1 MKETK
6 VRYGECRFCGKSQ
19 IVEGA
24 DPDVEQDD
32 IDMMATEECSCP
44 EAKAKRNKKGQMEQ
58 AREYINQLTEQLLQ
72 KDGRPGAAE
81 DIESAMWASVMAVR
95 NQSADWI
102 KVRVSGKSVEIKRT
116 ADKIKFKTSWACKS
130 EVEF

>member
-6 VRYGECRFCGKSQ
+6 VRYGQCRYCGESR

-32 IDMMATEECSCP
+32 INMMATEECSCP
-44 EAKAKRNKKGQMEQ
+44 KAKAKRNEADQMQQ
-58 AREYINQLTEQLLQ
+58 AEYYIEELTKQLLQ
-72 KDGRPGAAE
+72 EDRSEDAENLKEAMKAGAN
-81 DIESAMWASVMAVR
+81 AVWR
-95 NQSADWI
+95 QSADRI
-102 KVRVSGKSVEIKRT
+102 VVKVRGKSVEIKRS
-116 ADKIKFKTSWACKS
+116 ADKIRFKTSWSCKS